1 VPALKQ
7 EATMAISIRTN
18 SASLGAQRQLGSSQS
33 SLEQSLSRL
42 SSGYRINKAAD
53 DAAGLAISEKLKAQ
67 INGIN
72 QGIRN
77 AQDGISLIQTAEG
90 GMSEIQNI
98 VQRVRELA
106 VQASSETYAGQD
118 QKAIAVELKNLRE
131 EINNISGR
139 TTFNGHSLIGSKTG
153 ATGAGNNLW
162 LQIGANISG
171 ASSSVPGSLAA
182 ATSNSTAITTN
193 EHLML
198 VKLQNFRADG
208 NNSSTV
214 EMSSIAALVSA
225 FAGRASVSASAAA
238 TNATMTALFIASAA
252 RAARQLIVT
261 SDAALAKISEY
272 RADLGARQNRLDHII
287 QVQTIAAENL
297 TASESRIRDVDVA
310 SETAKMTKAN
320 ILSQAGISV
329 LAQANQMPQMALKL
343 LG

>member
-1 VPALKQ
+1 MAL
-7 EATMAISIRTN
+7 SIRTN
-18 SASLGAQRQLGSSQS
+18 SASLSAQRQLNNSQQALES
-33 SLEQSLSRL
+33 SLARL

-77 AQDGISLIQTAEG
+77 AQDGISMIQTAEG

-118 QKAIAVELKNLRE
+118 QKAIAVELKNLKE

-139 TTFNGHSLIGSKTG
+139 TTFNGHTLIGSKTG
-153 ATGAGNNLW
+153 ATGAANNLW
-162 LQIGANISG
+162 LQIGANVAGSVYGPATLAQATGTG
-171 ASSSVPGSLAA
+171 ATIAA
-182 ATSNSTAITTN
+182 N

-198 VKLQNFRADG
+198 VKLQNFRSDTANASVTAMASLAG
-208 NNSSTV
+208 
-214 EMSSIAALVSA
+214 LVST
-225 FAGRASVSASAAA
+225 FMVRASAAA
-238 TNATMTALFIASAA
+238 SVAALNGTMSAAYIASAA
-252 RAARQLIVT
+252 RTARSIIGV
-261 SDAALAKISEY
+261 SDQALTKISEY

-287 QVQTIAAENL
+287 QVQTVAAENL
-297 TASESRIRDVDVA
+297 TSSESRIRDVDVA

>member
-1 VPALKQ
+1 
-7 EATMAISIRTN
+7 MAISIRTN
-18 SASLGAQRQLGSSQS
+18 SASLSAQRQLNNSQKDLDS
-33 SLEQSLSRL
+33 SLARL

-90 GMSEIQNI
+90 GVSEIQNI
-98 VQRVRELA
+98 VQRIRELA
-106 VQASSETYAGQD
+106 VQASNETYAGQD
-118 QKAIAVELKNLRE
+118 QKAIGVELRNLRE

-139 TTFNGHSLIGSKTG
+139 TTFNGHTLIGSKTG
-153 ATGAGNNLW
+153 AGSGVGNNLW

-171 ASSSVPGSLAA
+171 ASQSNPASLAA
-182 ATSNSTAITTN
+182 ASSQGTVIATN
-193 EHLML
+193 EHLM
-198 VKLQNFRADG
+198 VIKLQNFRADA
-208 NNSSTV
+208 NNASTA
-214 EMSSIAALVSA
+214 EMASIALLVGSFYA
-225 FAGRASVSASAAA
+225 RASAAA
-238 TNATMTALFIASAA
+238 SAATTNASNTAQFIASAA
-252 RAARQLIVT
+252 RAARQLIVIT
-261 SDAALAKISEY
+261 DGALAKISDY
-272 RADLGARQNRLDHII
+272 RADLGARQNRLDHVI
-287 QVQTIAAENL
+287 QVQTVAAENL